1 MKLLF
6 KHQGPVIVIHRHL
19 SGGENRHTVRRLTIH
34 ACYSPFQPYPVLH
47 VSYVEKRF
55 KALTEFPISDD
66 CQRYCEVLA
75 PNGTRLFDS
84 RDLIPW
90 EPLRPVSK
98 AVPLE
103 HDGKR
108 LHPRHFQE
116 MRIQ

>member
-1 MKLLF
+1 VKLLF
-6 KHQGPVIVIHRHL
+6 QHQGPVVVIHRHL
-19 SGGENRHTVRRLTIH
+19 RGGENKHTARRLTIH
-34 ACYSPFQPYPVLH
+34 ACSSPFQPYPVSQ

-55 KALTEFPISDD
+55 NALTEFPITED

-98 AVPLE
+98 PVPLE

-108 LHPRHFQE
+108 LHPRHFRE
-116 MRIQ
+116 MRNQ